1 MEKSA
6 SIRVAGSQFNVF
18 VTKSADRSDKRD
30 EGGELET
37 AIYVVI
43 YCYLPLGYTL
53 NKKVKIK
60 LEELIEKK
68 TVF

>member
-18 VTKSADRSDKRD
+18 ATKSADRSDKRD

-43 YCYLPLGYTL
+43 
-53 NKKVKIK
+53 
-60 LEELIEKK
+60 
-68 TVF
+68 